1 MLTKGNRRTTLF
13 YGITFLFVVFFA
25 VLFMGLS
32 ILFKESI
39 FSLPMF
45 FLYLAVLIGYGLT
58 LFYVFE
64 RQDKIE
70 DEQINLEKKIEE
82 REGLK

>member
-1 MLTKGNRRTTLF
+1 LLTKGNRRTTLF
-13 YGITFLFVVFFA
+13 YGITFLFVAFFA
-25 VLFMGLS
+25 VFFMGLS
-32 ILFKESI
+32 IWFKESI

-64 RQDKIE
+64 RQYQIE
-70 DEQINLEKKIEE
+70 KEQTELEKKIEE
-82 REGLK
+82 REGIK

>member
-13 YGITFLFVVFFA
+13 YGITFFFVAFFA

-32 ILFKESI
+32 ILYKESI
-39 FSLPMF
+39 FSVPMF
-45 FLYLAVLIGYGLT
+45 LLFLAVLIGYGLT

-64 RQDKIE
+64 RQYQIE
-70 DEQINLEKKIEE
+70 KEQTELEKKIEE

>member
-13 YGITFLFVVFFA
+13 YGITFLFVAFFA